1 MENPQEATDYNGKT
15 LDLWRRFLGIIA
27 DFPKETSPQPQD
39 NFLSTEGLIRTSQE
53 AANAGTEASR
63 QATEDLVASRQM
75 GVPAI
80 EPSAAT
86 PPEMPQGSATPDT
99 VPADLGLPGIP
110 VPAAIETPAAAPV
123 EPPAPS
129 TLPIGDLMRRDV
141 ARALTDSVP
150 PRPMHD
156 LVGQPSEEDP
166 FGQDYRERGILA
178 QQRQFDYT
186 REEMID
192 TYRETA
198 LAESDFRD
206 EQLRV
211 MRRMASDLG
220 GDFRQLLDMSAS
232 YEFSRD
238 TLTDSPL

>member
-1 MENPQEATDYNGKT
+1 
-15 LDLWRRFLGIIA
+15 
-27 DFPKETSPQPQD
+27 
-39 NFLSTEGLIRTSQE
+39 
-53 AANAGTEASR
+53 
-63 QATEDLVASRQM
+63 
-75 GVPAI
+75 
-80 EPSAAT
+80 
-86 PPEMPQGSATPDT
+86 
-99 VPADLGLPGIP
+99 
-110 VPAAIETPAAAPV
+110 
-123 EPPAPS
+123 
-129 TLPIGDLMRRDV
+129 MRRDV